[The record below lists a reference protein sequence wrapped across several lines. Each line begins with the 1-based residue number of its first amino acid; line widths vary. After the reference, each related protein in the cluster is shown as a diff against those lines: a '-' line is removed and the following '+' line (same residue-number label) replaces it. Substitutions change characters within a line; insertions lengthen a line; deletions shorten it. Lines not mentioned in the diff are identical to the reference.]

1 MAEIA
6 IIYERKISVI
16 CLNETKQSL
25 HSWQIEMTNRMFNG
39 IYDMLDY
46 VKDFYLSWLCMKN
59 KRGEIREWLWNLLLE
74 F

>member
-6 IIYERKISVI
+6 IIYGRKISVI

-46 VKDFYLSWLCMKN
+46 VKDFYLS
-59 KRGEIREWLWNLLLE
+59 
-74 F
+74 